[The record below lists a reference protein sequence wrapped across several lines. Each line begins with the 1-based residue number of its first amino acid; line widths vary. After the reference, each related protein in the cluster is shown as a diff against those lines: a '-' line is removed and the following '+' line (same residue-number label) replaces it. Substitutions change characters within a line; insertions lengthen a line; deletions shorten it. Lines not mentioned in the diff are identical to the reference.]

1 MKKLFV
7 SSDIHSFYDEWMK
20 SLKEAEFDINNKDHV
35 IIVCGDI
42 LDRGDKSNECL
53 KFVLD
58 LPEDRRVLIRGNHE
72 LLMDEIIYR
81 KKYFDPWDYS
91 NGTVKTIEHLTGIS
105 DQYDGVHSGWVIQQ
119 TMIEAMKAHEVWN
132 KYYNDTVMYAE
143 IGDYI
148 FVHGWIPGDSTVLL
162 TKPPQNS
169 MTYRPNWREAPYWD
183 WKDATWLNGMQ
194 MWQYGV
200 REPGK
205 TIVCGHWHS
214 SWGHHKIHMKYSEF
228 DKDALFTPFEDEGII
243 NLDGCT
249 AHSGIVNVKVLE
261 VTNDEWENYYNNK

>member
-7 SSDIHSFYDEWMK
+7 ASDIHSFYDEWMK
-20 SLKEAEFDINNKDHV
+20 ALTEAGFDINNEDH
-35 IIVCGDI
+35 IIVVCGDL
-42 LDRGDKSNECL
+42 LDRGNKANKCL

-58 LPEDRRVLIRGNHE
+58 LPEDRKVLIRGNHE

-91 NGTVKTIEHLTGIS
+91 NGTVDTVEQLTGIVE
-105 DQYDGVHSGWVIQQ
+105 QYDGRNSGWVVQQ
-119 TMIEAMKAHEVWN
+119 TMVESMKTHEGWK
-132 KYYNDTVMYAE
+132 KYYDSTVMYAE
-143 IGDYI
+143 IGNYI
-148 FVHGWIPGDSTVLL
+148 FVHGWIPGEPISVGMNAAV
-162 TKPPQNS
+162 KYIPE
-169 MTYRPNWREAPYWD
+169 WRDLPYYN

-214 SWGHHKIHMKYSEF
+214 SWGHHKLHRVCSEF

-243 NLDGCT
+243 NLDGCV
-249 AHSGIVNVKVLE
+249 AHSGIVNCKVLE
-261 VTNDEWENYYNNK
+261 VTDDEWKEYYDNRE